1 MKRDDRTLLDA
12 GLFIGALMRDDDRH
26 SEARPLV
33 EAARSGDLPACTTT
47 GILSE
52 VYAALTWVQAQPR
65 HSPEEAARAVRA
77 LVKSPSCIEVLTE
90 GPSTAELM
98 LDIVEQHRLTA
109 RRVHDARHAA
119 TALSA
124 GVSQIFTYDVG
135 DWKLFKEHGLMI
147 TGPPSVV
154 SEEIEPDDNGSS
166 SSGGGRSRLQ

>member
-1 MKRDDRTLLDA
+1 MSRDDRTLLDA

-52 VYAALTWVQAQPR
+52 VYAALTWVHAQPR
-65 HSPEEAARAVRA
+65 HSPEEAARAVRT
-77 LVKSPSCIEVLTE
+77 LIRSPSCLEVLSE

-98 LDIVEQHRLTA
+98 LDIVEQHRMTA

-124 GVSQIFTYDVG
+124 GVSQIFTYDVD
-135 DWKLFKEHGLMI
+135 DWKLFREHGLII
-147 TGPPSVV
+147 TGPSSVV
-154 SEEIEPDDNGSS
+154 GAETEGENEPDDSELS
-166 SSGGGRSRLQ
+166 AL